1 MKPLPAVFQSRVGR
15 RLLLQFL
22 VIALFPLA
30 ALAIV
35 SLSQVREFL
44 LAQGSARLASVA
56 KTYAMGVHER
66 LQTAR
71 DVEILSASTSGR
83 SALEFGSNTRRFLS
97 MGRFRTNGETVVLW
111 GTLPRD
117 AGRVVATYRP
127 EAQRVPTAIRRSD
140 AGRLFLLHAV
150 GAGTDIMAGELD
162 PEYVWGTETEVRA
175 GTVLCVVEGES
186 LGELRCPPGRAASL
200 RTFLRDQAAGIESRD
215 FHWEEDSD
223 GYRGRVW
230 AQFMAHDFAAPDWY
244 FALSA
249 RENDMLGVVGAFGQ
263 AFVPSVALAL
273 LLIAWLTIRQL
284 RTTLVPLHALGEGTR
299 RLAANDLDA
308 RVTVASKDE
317 FGELGEAFN
326 AMAERL
332 SIKFRLSVAYTEIDR
347 LILEREALDRIV
359 EATLRHATVLVPE
372 ARFRV
377 FLLDAAGSATG
388 RLVALEA
395 DASSGVDRIVTERV
409 ELPSGTPFS
418 FLPGTGSGADGPVPA
433 WMEAGAAPP
442 PGSRWMQPLIWGKTA
457 CGWLLAF
464 GAADRE
470 FDDEAIRTIGGLA
483 NRLAVAIASAWRD
496 VELFQRAHYDSL
508 TGLPNRDLF
517 GDRLRQE
524 IARCRR
530 DGNAFAVMFLD
541 LDHFKAVNDSHGHGA
556 GDQLLCEAADRLRA
570 TLREGDTVCRH
581 GGDEFTVLATGVREQ
596 GEVMPIAQKIIDAMS
611 QPFVVDGQACFLS
624 ASIGIA
630 IYPDN
635 GDGAD
640 ALLKHAD
647 TAMYR
652 AKAAGRRH
660 AMFFEERMNAEAVAR
675 LAIDRELRRALERN
689 ELVLHYQPQVEL
701 KHDKVV
707 AAEALVRW
715 NHPERGLLGP
725 GYFIPVAEQ
734 SDLIGAVGRWVMEEA
749 CRQMHA
755 WRRQGLPL
763 ERVSVNVS
771 ARQFAAPDFIE
782 HVRTTVVD
790 PGLAASI
797 EFEITE
803 SVLLQHGD
811 ELAGKLAQLSD
822 LGCSIALDDFGTGFS
837 SLAYL
842 KRLPVHAVKI
852 DRMFVEDID
861 RTSDARAL
869 VEAMIAMSHVLGK
882 WVVAEGAERETQV
895 SILQG
900 LDCDLVQGYCFAKP
914 LPAAELAVFV
924 RNFARREWGVVAAV
938 AG

>member
-1 MKPLPAVFQSRVGR
+1 MRPLPAVFQSRVGR

-22 VIALFPLA
+22 VIALLPLA

-35 SLSQVREFL
+35 SLSQVRDLL
-44 LAQGSARLASVA
+44 LAQGSARLATVA

-71 DVEILSASTSGR
+71 DLEILSAATPGR
-83 SALEFGSNTRRFLS
+83 SSLDSASNTRRFLS
-97 MGRFRTNGETVVLW
+97 MSRFQTNGKVDVLW
-111 GTLPRD
+111 GTLPPD
-117 AGRVVATYRP
+117 AASLVASYRGRSR
-127 EAQRVPTAIRRSD
+127 EAPTALRRSD
-140 AGRLFLLHAV
+140 GGRLFLLHAMD
-150 GAGTDIMAGELD
+150 AGSSDILAGELD
-162 PEYVWGTETEVRA
+162 PEYVWGAEAEVRA

-186 LGELRCPPGRAASL
+186 LAELRCLRGHAASL
-200 RTFLRDQAAGIESRD
+200 SAFLKDRAGGIESRD
-215 FHWEEDSD
+215 FNWQDGGDS
-223 GYRGRVW
+223 YRGRVW

-249 RENDMLGVVGAFGQ
+249 REDEMLGVVSAFGT
-263 AFVPSVALAL
+263 AFVSTVVLAL

-284 RTTLVPLHALGEGTR
+284 RTTLVPLQALGEGTR

-308 RVTVASKDE
+308 RVAVESADE
-317 FGELGEAFN
+317 FGELGDAFN
-326 AMAERL
+326 TMAERL
-332 SIKFRLSVAYTEIDR
+332 GTKFRLSVAYSEIDR

-359 EATLRHATVLVPE
+359 EATLRHASVLVPG
-372 ARFRV
+372 ARFRIL
-377 FLLDAAGSATG
+377 FLDGAGSSSAKVVT
-388 RLVALEA
+388 LEA
-395 DASSGVDRIVTERV
+395 DRVVAERIEV
-409 ELPSGTPFS
+409 SNMPFS
-418 FLPGTGSGADGPVPA
+418 FLPGTESGADGTTPP
-433 WMEAGAAPP
+433 WMTAGTEHG

-470 FDDEAIRTIGGLA
+470 LDDEAIRTIGGLA

-524 IARCRR
+524 VARCRR

-541 LDHFKAVNDSHGHGA
+541 LDHFKGVNDSHGHGA
-556 GDQLLCEAADRLRA
+556 GDRLLCEAAERLREA
-570 TLREGDTVCRH
+570 LREGDTVCRH

-611 QPFVVDGQACFLS
+611 QPFLVDDQACFLS

-630 IYPDN
+630 IHPDN
-635 GDGAD
+635 GDSAD
-640 ALLKHAD
+640 ELLKHAD

-652 AKAAGRRH
+652 AKAAGRRC

-701 KHDKVV
+701 KRDRVV

-715 NHPERGLLGP
+715 NHPERGLLSP
-725 GYFIPVAEQ
+725 GHFIPVAEQ
-734 SDLIGAVGRWVMEEA
+734 SDLIAAVGRWAMEEA
-749 CRQMHA
+749 CRQMLA
-755 WRRQGLPL
+755 WRRQVLPL

-771 ARQFAAPDFIE
+771 ARQFTAPDFIE
-782 HVRTTVVD
+782 HVRATVVE
-790 PGLAASI
+790 PGLTANI

-803 SVLLQHGD
+803 SVLLEHGD
-811 ELAGKLAQLSD
+811 ELVRKLAQLSE

-861 RTSDARAL
+861 LTSDARAL

-900 LDCDLVQGYCFAKP
+900 LGCDLVQGYCFAKP
-914 LPAAELAVFV
+914 LPAAELATFV
-924 RNFARREWGVVAAV
+924 KDFVRREWGVVAAV

>member
-1 MKPLPAVFQSRVGR
+1 VKPLPVVFQSRVGQ

-22 VIALFPLA
+22 VIALLPLA

-35 SLSQVREFL
+35 SHSQMREFL
-44 LAQGSARLASVA
+44 LAQGSARLAGVA

-71 DVEILSASTSGR
+71 DVEILSASTPGT
-83 SALEFGSNTRRFLS
+83 AAMELASNTPRFLS
-97 MGRFRTNGETVVLW
+97 MGRVRTSGDVAALW
-111 GTLPRD
+111 GSIPPD
-117 AGRVVATYRP
+117 ARGVVAAYRR
-127 EAQRVPTAIRRSD
+127 EARQAPTAVRRSD
-140 AGRLFLLHAV
+140 GGRLFLLHAV
-150 GAGTDIMAGELD
+150 SAGSSDVMVGELD
-162 PEYVWGTETEVRA
+162 PKYVWGLETEVRA
-175 GTVLCVVEGES
+175 GTVLCVVEGDS
-186 LGELRCPPGRAASL
+186 LAELRCPQGHAQGLRVFLGDRAG
-200 RTFLRDQAAGIESRD
+200 GIESRD
-215 FHWEEDSD
+215 FQWEHAGDR
-223 GYRGRVW
+223 YRGRVW

-249 RENDMLGVVGAFGQ
+249 REDEMLGVVNAFGY
-263 AFVPSVALAL
+263 AFLPTVVLTL
-273 LLIAWLTIRQL
+273 LLIAWLAIRQL
-284 RTTLVPLHALGEGTR
+284 RTTLVPLQALGEGTR

-308 RVTVASKDE
+308 RVTVVSKDE
-317 FGELGEAFN
+317 FGELGDAFN

-332 SIKFRLSVAYTEIDR
+332 STKFRVSVANTEIDR
-347 LILEREALDRIV
+347 LILERQPLERIAEV
-359 EATLRHATVLVPE
+359 TLRHASALVPG
-372 ARFRV
+372 ARFRI
-377 FLLDAAGSATG
+377 FLLDAAGSASGRVVTIEAD
-388 RLVALEA
+388 RLVA
-395 DASSGVDRIVTERV
+395 ERV
-409 ELPSGTPFS
+409 ELPAGTPFS
-418 FLPGTGSGADGPVPA
+418 FLPGTRSDVDTAGPA
-433 WMEAGAAPP
+433 WMAPGNEHGP
-442 PGSRWMQPLIWGKTA
+442 CTRWMQPLIWGKTA

-464 GAADRE
+464 SAADRE
-470 FDDEAIRTIGGLA
+470 LDDEAIRTIGGIA

-530 DGNAFAVMFLD
+530 DGNAFAVMFID

-556 GDQLLCEAADRLRA
+556 GDQLLCEAAERLRA

-581 GGDEFTVLATGVREQ
+581 GGDEFTALVTGVREQ

-611 QPFVVDGQACFLS
+611 RPFPVAGEACFLS

-635 GDGAD
+635 GDAAD
-640 ALLKHAD
+640 ELLKHAD

-652 AKAAGRRH
+652 AKAGGRRH
-660 AMFFEERMNAEAVAR
+660 AMFFEERMNAEAIAR
-675 LAIDRELRRALERN
+675 LAIDRELRRAIERN

-701 KHDKVV
+701 KLDQVV

-725 GYFIPVAEQ
+725 GHFIPVAEQ

-749 CRQMHA
+749 CRQMLA

-782 HVRTTVVD
+782 HVRATVVE
-790 PGLAASI
+790 PGLAANI

-803 SVLLQHGD
+803 SVLLERGD
-811 ELAGKLAQLSD
+811 ALAGKLAQLSD

-852 DRMFVEDID
+852 DRMFIEDID

-900 LDCDLVQGYCFAKP
+900 LGCDLVQGYCFAKP
-914 LPAAELAVFV
+914 LPAAELTAFV
-924 RNFARREWGVVAAV
+924 RNFARREWGVAVAA

>member
-1 MKPLPAVFQSRVGR
+1 
-15 RLLLQFL
+15 
-22 VIALFPLA
+22 
-30 ALAIV
+30 
-35 SLSQVREFL
+35 
-44 LAQGSARLASVA
+44 
-56 KTYAMGVHER
+56 
-66 LQTAR
+66 
-71 DVEILSASTSGR
+71 
-83 SALEFGSNTRRFLS
+83 
-97 MGRFRTNGETVVLW
+97 
-111 GTLPRD
+111 
-117 AGRVVATYRP
+117 
-127 EAQRVPTAIRRSD
+127 
-140 AGRLFLLHAV
+140 
-150 GAGTDIMAGELD
+150 
-162 PEYVWGTETEVRA
+162 
-175 GTVLCVVEGES
+175 
-186 LGELRCPPGRAASL
+186 
-200 RTFLRDQAAGIESRD
+200 
-215 FHWEEDSD
+215 
-223 GYRGRVW
+223 
-230 AQFMAHDFAAPDWY
+230 
-244 FALSA
+244 
-249 RENDMLGVVGAFGQ
+249 
-263 AFVPSVALAL
+263 
-273 LLIAWLTIRQL
+273 
-284 RTTLVPLHALGEGTR
+284 
-299 RLAANDLDA
+299 
-308 RVTVASKDE
+308 
-317 FGELGEAFN
+317 
-326 AMAERL
+326 
-332 SIKFRLSVAYTEIDR
+332 
-347 LILEREALDRIV
+347 
-359 EATLRHATVLVPE
+359 
-372 ARFRV
+372 
-377 FLLDAAGSATG
+377 
-388 RLVALEA
+388 
-395 DASSGVDRIVTERV
+395 
-409 ELPSGTPFS
+409 
-418 FLPGTGSGADGPVPA
+418 
-433 WMEAGAAPP
+433 
-442 PGSRWMQPLIWGKTA
+442 MQPLIWGKTA

-464 GAADRE
+464 GAPDRE

-556 GDQLLCEAADRLRA
+556 GDQLLCEAAERLRA

-611 QPFVVDGQACFLS
+611 QPFVVHGQACFLS

-635 GDGAD
+635 GDDAD

-652 AKAAGRRH
+652 AKAAGRRL

-734 SDLIGAVGRWVMEEA
+734 SDLISAVGRWVMEEA
-749 CRQMHA
+749 CRQMQA

-782 HVRTTVVD
+782 HVRATVVD

-803 SVLLQHGD
+803 SVLLERGD
-811 ELAGKLAQLSD
+811 ELAGKLTQLSD

-882 WVVAEGAERETQV
+882 WVVAEGAERETQA

-914 LPAAELAVFV
+914 LPAAELAAFV
-924 RNFARREWGVVAAV
+924 RDFARREWGVVAAV